1 MALPAP
7 AFPFP
12 LEKQINKQT
21 QTDKME
27 RIGRLGDRWEGG
39 GEGGGICGVWS
50 IGVAGVG
57 DATGAL
63 HCRLS
68 LSPVFSLLSDLI

>member
-1 MALPAP
+1 
-7 AFPFP
+7 
-12 LEKQINKQT
+12 
-21 QTDKME
+21 ME